1 MSNGPASNAS
11 AVALFAATIM
21 CVPAPVTAGP
31 APAAAMQTSALSS
44 ASNAAIQTIS
54 ERRRHRIVKRRH
66 ARDVEV
72 DAPTTYVRSRR
83 GHVIV
88 DAPFAHV
95 ERSRAGV
102 HVRAPFVDLWV
113 PRR

>member
-1 MSNGPASNAS
+1 MSHARPSKVTAL
-11 AVALFAATIM
+11 ALFAATLA
-21 CVPAPVTAGP
+21 CAPLPVTAGP
-31 APAAAMQTSALSS
+31 APAAAMQAGALSG
-44 ASNAAIQTIS
+44 ASNAIQTVS
-54 ERRRHRIVKRRH
+54 EYRRDRIVKRRH

-113 PRR
+113 PRH